1 MDLSLGVFFPDK
13 GIYEVV
19 KSLKDI
25 ADEFGVK
32 IVYNSNVSSINTD
45 GSGIAKSVTTDDGRE
60 FETDSVLMCGD
71 YAHTETQLLDKKRVT
86 YDEKYWKKSVFAPSM
101 FILYLGVNKKI
112 KKFDHHNLFLAD
124 DWNKHF
130 SQIFD
135 KPQWPDNPSWYLSI
149 TSRTDETCAPKDC
162 DNFFVLVPVATG
174 LDDNDEIR
182 QEYAEKI
189 ITAIEKVADEP
200 IRPYIDVKRIYSH
213 RDFTDEYHAWEGT
226 ALSLAHTLN
235 QTAVFR
241 PSRKS
246 KKVKNLFY
254 AGHYTHPGVGVP
266 MAFISGDLAAETIE
280 KEIK

>member
-1 MDLSLGVFFPDK
+1 
-13 GIYEVV
+13 
-19 KSLKDI
+19 
-25 ADEFGVK
+25 
-32 IVYNSNVSSINTD
+32 
-45 GSGIAKSVTTDDGRE
+45 
-60 FETDSVLMCGD
+60 
-71 YAHTETQLLDKKRVT
+71 
-86 YDEKYWKKSVFAPSM
+86 M
-101 FILYLGVNKKI
+101 FILFLGVNKKI
-112 KKFDHHNLFLAD
+112 EKFDHHNLFLAD

-149 TSRTDETCAPKDC
+149 TSRTDESCAPEGC

-174 LDDNDEIR
+174 LDDNDDIR
-182 QEYAEKI
+182 QKYAEKI
-189 ITAIEKVADEP
+189 ITAIEQVAGEP

-226 ALSLAHTLN
+226 ALSIAHTLN